1 MKSLSVSCKV
11 IDDIYKFSVNKKREI
26 DNDHEDT
33 VIDINRQ
40 INIQHALYLAY
51 CYQLKLQMIEN
62 REKGT
67 TLEAMFKE
75 FNERLESIDKI
86 LKEAKEANIDI
97 YSTNEKKLNLE
108 L

>member
-1 MKSLSVSCKV
+1 MKSISVSCKI

-26 DNDHEDT
+26 DKEQEDI

-40 INIQHALYLAY
+40 TNIQHALYLAY
-51 CYQLKLQMIEN
+51 CYQLKLQMVEN
-62 REKGT
+62 RAKGT

-86 LKEAKEANIDI
+86 LKDAKDANINI
-97 YSTNEKKLNLE
+97 YGTNEKN
-108 L
+108 